1 MIHQSIKA
9 QLIEAMRAKDA
20 VRLDVLRGLLSSFSN
35 ELIAKGSSEPFL
47 DDAGVLA
54 LIKKSVKQH
63 KDSIDQFTKGGR
75 MDLVEKEVAELKY
88 LEAYL
93 PAAMSKEEVL
103 KIAIAKKA
111 ELNVTDKTGMG
122 KLVGAVMKETKGL
135 ADGNDVKAAVESLF

>member
-1 MIHQSIKA
+1 MMHQSIKA

-35 ELIAKGSSEPFL
+35 ELIAKGSAEPFL
-47 DDAGVLA
+47 DDATVMA

-75 MDLVEKEVAELKY
+75 MDLVEKEVAELKH

-93 PAAMSKEEVL
+93 PAAMSKEEIL
-103 KIAIAKKA
+103 KIATAKKA
-111 ELNVTDKTGMG
+111 ELNITDKNRLIG
-122 KLVGAVMKETKGL
+122 VVMKETKGN

>member
-1 MIHQSIKA
+1 MIHQSIKT

-20 VRLDVLRGLLSSFSN
+20 VRLDVIRGLLSAFSN
-35 ELIAKGSSEPFL
+35 ELIAKGSAEPFL
-47 DDAGVLA
+47 DDASVLT

-75 MDLVEKEVAELKY
+75 MDLVEKEAAELKH

-93 PAAMSKEEVL
+93 PASMSKEEIL
-103 KIAIAKKA
+103 KIATAKKA
-111 ELNVTDKTGMG
+111 ELNVTDKAGLG

>member
-1 MIHQSIKA
+1 MIHQSIKT

-20 VRLDVLRGLLSSFSN
+20 VRLDVIRGLLSAFSN
-35 ELIAKGSSEPFL
+35 ELIAKGSAEPFL
-47 DDAGVLA
+47 DDASVLA

-75 MDLVEKEVAELKY
+75 MDLVEKEAAELKH

-93 PAAMSKEEVL
+93 PAAMSKEEIL
-103 KIAIAKKA
+103 KIATAKKA
-111 ELNVTDKTGMG
+111 ELNVTDKAGLG

-135 ADGNDVKAAVESLF
+135 ADGNDVKAVLESLF

>member
-1 MIHQSIKA
+1 MMHQSIKA

-47 DDAGVLA
+47 DDTSVLA
-54 LIKKSVKQH
+54 LIKKSAKQH

-75 MDLVEKEVAELKY
+75 MDLVEKEVAELKH

-93 PAAMSKEEVL
+93 PAAMSKEEIL
-103 KIAIAKKA
+103 KIATRLKA
-111 ELNVTDKTGMG
+111 TVTDKG
-122 KLVGAVMKETKGL
+122 KLIGMVMKESKGQ

>member
-1 MIHQSIKA
+1 MIHQSIKT

-47 DDAGVLA
+47 DDASVMA

-63 KDSIDQFTKGGR
+63 KDSIDQFTKGNR
-75 MDLVEKEVAELKY
+75 MDLVEKEVAELKH

-93 PAAMSKEEVL
+93 PAAMPKEEIL
-103 KIAIAKKA
+103 KIATRLK
-111 ELNVTDKTGMG
+111 ETNSDKG
-122 KLVGAVMKETKGL
+122 KLIGMVMKECKGM

>member
-20 VRLDVLRGLLSSFSN
+20 VRLDVIRSLLSSFSN
-35 ELIAKGSSEPFL
+35 ELIAKGSAEQFL
-47 DDAGVLA
+47 DDASVLA

-75 MDLVEKEVAELKY
+75 MDLVEKEAAELKH

-93 PAAMSKEEVL
+93 PAAMSKEEIL
-103 KIAIAKKA
+103 KIATRLK
-111 ELNVTDKTGMG
+111 ETNSDKG
-122 KLVGAVMKETKGL
+122 KLIGMVMKECKGQV
-135 ADGNDVKAAVESLF
+135 DGNDVKAVVESLF

>member
-1 MIHQSIKA
+1 MMHQSIKA

-47 DDAGVLA
+47 DDTSVLA

-75 MDLVEKEVAELKY
+75 MDLVEKEVAELKH

-93 PAAMSKEEVL
+93 PAAMSKEEIL
-103 KIAIAKKA
+103 KIATRLKA
-111 ELNVTDKTGMG
+111 TVTDKG
-122 KLVGAVMKETKGL
+122 KLIGMVMKESKGQ
-135 ADGNDVKAAVESLF
+135 ADGNDVKAIVESLF